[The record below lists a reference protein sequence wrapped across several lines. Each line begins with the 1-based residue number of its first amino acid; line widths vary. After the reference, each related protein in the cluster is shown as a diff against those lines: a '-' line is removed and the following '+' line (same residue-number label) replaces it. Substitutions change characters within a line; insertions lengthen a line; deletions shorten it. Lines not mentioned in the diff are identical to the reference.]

1 VAFLEL
7 IKPNTKIDFVGMI
20 RYTLALSWI
29 LILVGIVSL
38 VIKGGPT
45 YGIDFRG
52 GTLFQVKFAKQVTA
66 EEIRAAAKGLGVE
79 VGAVQDFGPATEN
92 EFLVNIETKVEDL
105 EKLSDEFQTAFLAK
119 FGKDSFEIRRTEA
132 VGPKVG
138 KDLRQKA
145 LLAVLCSCIGM
156 LIYMWFRFEFRF
168 GLGAVLGLAHDV
180 LIVMTF
186 LSLTNTPIDLTVLAA
201 LLTIVGYSVNDTII
215 VCDRIRENMPKMT
228 RQKFPDIIN
237 ISVNQTLSRTI
248 LTVGT
253 VFLATLSLYIFGGGV
268 IHDFAFTMLVGIITG
283 TYSSVFVACPVAIY
297 WEKLFVNK
305 DGARARR

>member
-1 VAFLEL
+1 VAFFEL

-29 LILVGIVSL
+29 VILIGIVSL
-38 VIKGGPT
+38 VVKGGPT

-52 GTLFQVKFAKQVTA
+52 GTLFQVKFARQVSA
-66 EEIRAAAKGLGVE
+66 ADIRSAVSGMGPQSSS
-79 VGAVQDFGPATEN
+79 VQDFGPATEN
-92 EFLVNIETKVEDL
+92 EFLINIESGVEDL
-105 EKLSDEFQTAFLAK
+105 EQFSDQFKAAFETK
-119 FGKDSFEIRRTEA
+119 FGKDSFEIRRSEA

-145 LLAVLCSCIGM
+145 MLAVLFSCIGM
-156 LIYMWFRFEFRF
+156 LIYMWFRFELRF
-168 GLGAVLGLAHDV
+168 GLGAVLGLVHDV

-186 LSLTNTPIDLTVLAA
+186 LSLTNTPIDLTVVAA

-228 RQKFPDIIN
+228 RQKFGDIIN
-237 ISVNQTLSRTI
+237 VSVNQTLSRTV

-253 VFLATLSLYIFGGGV
+253 TLLAALALFIFGGGV
-268 IHDFAFTMLVGIITG
+268 IHDFAFTMLIGVITG

-297 WEKLFVNK
+297 WEKMFMNK
-305 DGARARR
+305 TAGARK